1 MKAVITLNLTR
12 SLWLWAGVL
21 ALALLMVIP
30 FAGWISA
37 GAALVVV
44 MVVIVAWIRAG
55 HRFAHQ
61 GQQLVLA
68 DNTSLPAATYRQ
80 PVVLV
85 CGDGLAGLFG
95 AVPDEQLALRTT
107 SQGCYVCV
115 PALDKLLSVTTG
127 IQALRPDW
135 GGQLSVMLVTN
146 PGEHTDA
153 AELAGRVRAFCNQ
166 LALVR
171 KRGVTLPLMLVSYVQ
186 AAKGKGAWFSWDAGQ
201 PHPLVREA
209 GACINLSDWQLQAA
223 DNATYAARL
232 CSGVQVS
239 SAATWLKETLLPHVE
254 TRDAHHPLVCAIT
267 LVPVLPQ
274 AVAGNLWQQW
284 LRDKIGLVDAQQTVD
299 ETNPILPFPDPLLSL
314 LPLNTQR
321 SPVLW
326 ASVAALWLFAVAGV
340 VALVSSAWQN
350 NLLLRQVSDDL
361 RRYTAIPLAE
371 RRDQP
376 QFTLRESAVAVLRQ
390 DALRLDDY
398 YRQGEPLS
406 LGLGLYRGELLR
418 LPLLATIAAHQRPPQ
433 APALAKIPAPV
444 RLDSLSLFGTGS
456 AELKPGSTK
465 VLINALVNIKAQPG
479 WLIVIAGH
487 TDVTGSP
494 EQNLELSR
502 ARAASVRDW
511 MQRMGDLSDTCF
523 AVQGFGASQP
533 VASNDTEVG
542 RAANRRVDIRLVPE
556 VGACVQP
563 TAAPGRHPLS
573 QPAAFTF

>member
-30 FAGWISA
+30 LAGWISA

-115 PALDKLLSVTTG
+115 PALDQLLSVTTG